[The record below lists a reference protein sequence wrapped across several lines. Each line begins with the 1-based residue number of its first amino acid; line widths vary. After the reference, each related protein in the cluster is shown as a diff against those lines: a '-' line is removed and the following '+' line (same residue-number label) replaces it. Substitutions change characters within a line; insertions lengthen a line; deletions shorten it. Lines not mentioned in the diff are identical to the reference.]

1 MMNIEILQRNLWK
14 EVEKDL
20 HLKECLDIFKN
31 DKRRRVNRQEVKLI
45 STLKSKDISIHTSIS
60 YSIISKSAIIITLM
74 WEILKI
80 IITLVLQGQMT
91 IHPQN
96 NQINIVIAIKR
107 FMGEMIMMIIK
118 PQATY

>member
-118 PQATY
+118 QRATY